1 MRKGYNGEQKTTQL
15 IYKSNVQICFISR
28 FFLKFTLKMKEQ
40 KAIFKTA
47 DVKTS

>member
-1 MRKGYNGEQKTTQL
+1 MKKGYNGLQKNNIFINL
-15 IYKSNVQICFISR
+15 MAKFVLFNV
-28 FFLKFTLKMKEQ
+28 FFKFTLKMKEQ

>member
-1 MRKGYNGEQKTTQL
+1 MKKGYNGLQKNNL
-15 IYKSNVQICFISR
+15 FINLMSKFVLFNV